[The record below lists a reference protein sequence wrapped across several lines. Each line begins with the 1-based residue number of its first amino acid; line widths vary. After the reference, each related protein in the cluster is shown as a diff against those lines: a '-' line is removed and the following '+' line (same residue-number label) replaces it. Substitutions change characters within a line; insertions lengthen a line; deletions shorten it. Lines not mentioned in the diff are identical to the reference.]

1 MFINAQPHRL
11 FSYPSLV
18 HGQAPMTRTMF
29 RSTPSFIWATLF
41 LPRLVLAVTP
51 CYAPNG
57 SEMDSRFIPCIAVEG
72 VHSMCCR
79 LNDTDPDI
87 CDPTGL
93 CYWPRT
99 KMYYRDFCTERSFDS
114 PNCLS
119 RTMCDAEV
127 RLLLSGFFF
136 FLGSTSNA
144 DFISCRQE
152 GRPTTLA
159 QSPCAK
165 ANQGIRSAAVR
176 AMNAVQT
183 KMSSRSNP
191 RWSLSVLLPPVKPP
205 PRRPRRGI
213 QGRRRTLRSAWV
225 LESHWGSLR

>member
-1 MFINAQPHRL
+1 MTPIRTSAIQRGCATGRARKCTIGTFARRGLLTARIASAGPCATRR
-11 FSYPSLV
+11 YVCCSL
-18 HGQAPMTRTMF
+18 
-29 RSTPSFIWATLF
+29 
-41 LPRLVLAVTP
+41 
-51 CYAPNG
+51 
-57 SEMDSRFIPCIAVEG
+57 D
-72 VHSMCCR
+72 
-79 LNDTDPDI
+79 
-87 CDPTGL
+87 
-93 CYWPRT
+93 
-99 KMYYRDFCTERSFDS
+99 
-114 PNCLS
+114 
-119 RTMCDAEV
+119 
-127 RLLLSGFFF
+127 FFF